1 MSEGILVFCELAD
14 GAFKKTA
21 YELLGKASEL
31 SAQVG
36 GSISAVVLS
45 PEGGDFASLGKYGAV
60 NVYHASVDT
69 NNAGEATR
77 AIQKAI
83 EESGAKVVLS
93 SASSQAKEIFPR
105 LSARLKAGLGAEV
118 TELSFADGQVVGKRP
133 QFAGK
138 VFSEVRILSEK
149 QLFTVR
155 GGSFAAPVAGSGSA
169 NVQSL
174 DVSFENVDSATK
186 LVEVIQ
192 SEATVVD
199 LTEADRIVSGGRSVK
214 SKENYDSLIRTL
226 AASLGATAGA
236 SRAAV
241 DAGYAGHSEQVGQTG
256 KVVNPTLYIACGISG
271 AIQHLAG
278 MRTSRVIVSINK
290 DKEAPIFKHSTYGI
304 VADMFDVIP
313 VLTQALSGGDIPV
326 LTQALSG
333 GDIPVV
339 NMAKKTESA
348 PVSTSAPKVEEAE
361 VKKPATKKLSLKEKL
376 AANKARATSAG
387 LSSAPASKPVQ
398 TQKESTPVV
407 PLVQAGAGIDPA
419 LVKELKEAIASLKT
433 EVAEIKS
440 AVAKSIKE
448 ENAALKKEIQRSE
461 GNAKSFQDNAI
472 KKIES
477 VDKVVTNE
485 VRRIREKTREVI
497 SNDTGRIQD
506 AVFGLKGHVSAGL
519 VINILTLVLA
529 FIVLMKIW

>member
-1 MSEGILVFCELAD
+1 MSEGILVFCELD
-14 GAFKKTA
+14 NGAFKKTA
-21 YELLGKASEL
+21 YELLGKAAEL

-45 PEGGDFASLGKYGAV
+45 LEGGDFASLGKYGAV
-60 NVYHASVDT
+60 NVYYGSVDA

-83 EESGAKVVLS
+83 DESGAKIVLS

-118 TELSFADGQVVGKRP
+118 TELGFTDGQVIGKRP

-155 GGSFAAPVAGSGSA
+155 GGSFAAPAAGSGLA

-174 DVSFENVDSATK
+174 DLSFEDVDSATK
-186 LVEVIQ
+186 IVEIIQ
-192 SEATVVD
+192 SEVVVVD

-214 SKENYDSLIRTL
+214 SKESFDGLIRPL
-226 AASLGATAGA
+226 AASLEATAGA

-256 KVVNPTLYIACGISG
+256 KTVNPSLYIACGISG

-313 VLTQALSGGDIPV
+313 VLTQALSGGE
-326 LTQALSG
+326 
-333 GDIPVV
+333 IPVV
-339 NMAKKTESA
+339 NIGKKIE
-348 PVSTSAPKVEEAE
+348 STSASTVSVPKVEKFAPKAE
-361 VKKPATKKLSLKEKL
+361 MKKPETKKLSLREKL
-376 AANKARATSAG
+376 AANKERAEKKASIS
-387 LSSAPASKPVQ
+387 SSASA
-398 TQKESTPVV
+398 STPVV
-407 PLVQAGAGIDPA
+407 SKKVEQ
-419 LVKELKEAIASLKT
+419 KAIIPSVPV
-433 EVAEIKS
+433 EQ
-440 AVAKSIKE
+440 AVAGDRKS
-448 ENAALKKEIQRSE
+448 
-461 GNAKSFQDNAI
+461 
-472 KKIES
+472 
-477 VDKVVTNE
+477 VV
-485 VRRIREKTREVI
+485 
-497 SNDTGRIQD
+497 
-506 AVFGLKGHVSAGL
+506 
-519 VINILTLVLA
+519 
-529 FIVLMKIW
+529 

>member
-1 MSEGILVFCELAD
+1 MSEGILVFCELTN

-45 PEGGDFASLGKYGAV
+45 PEGGDLASLGKYGAV
-60 NVYHASVDT
+60 NVYHGSVDA

-83 EESGAKVVLS
+83 DESGAKIVLS

-118 TELSFADGQVVGKRP
+118 TELSFADGHVIGKRP

-169 NVQSL
+169 NVQKL
-174 DVSFENVDSATK
+174 DISFEDVDSGTK
-186 LVEVIQ
+186 IVEIIQ
-192 SEATVVD
+192 SEVAVVD

-214 SKENYDSLIRTL
+214 SKDKFDSLIRPL

-256 KVVNPTLYIACGISG
+256 KVVNPSLYIACGISG

-313 VLTQALSGGDIPV
+313 VLTKALSGGE
-326 LTQALSG
+326 
-333 GDIPVV
+333 IPVV
-339 NMAKKTESA
+339 NIPTKAASAAASASPVSIPKVQAKK
-348 PVSTSAPKVEEAE
+348 PI
-361 VKKPATKKLSLKEKL
+361 TKKLSLKEKL
-376 AANKARATSAG
+376 AANKERAKAKAS
-387 LSSAPASKPVQ
+387 LSSSAPASTPAVSKRVE
-398 TQKESTPVV
+398 KKVSSPVV
-407 PLVQAGAGIDPA
+407 PVVQTGLGIDPA
-419 LVKELKEAIASLKT
+419 LVKELKDEIASLKT
-433 EVAEIKS
+433 EVAQIKS
-440 AVAKSIKE
+440 VVDKSIKDG
-448 ENAALKKEIQRSE
+448 NTVLKKEIQRSE
-461 GNAKSFQDNAI
+461 GNAKSFQDNAV

-477 VDKVVTNE
+477 VDKAVTNE
-485 VRRIREKTREVI
+485 VRRIREKTREAI

-506 AVFGLKGHVSAGL
+506 AILGLKGNVSAVL
-519 VINILTLVLA
+519 VINILTLILA
-529 FIVLMKIW
+529 FIVMMRIW

>member
-60 NVYHASVDT
+60 NVYHGSVDT

-169 NVQSL
+169 NVQNL
-174 DVSFENVDSATK
+174 DVSFEDVDSATK
-186 LVEVIQ
+186 IVEVIQ
-192 SEATVVD
+192 SEASVVD
-199 LTEADRIVSGGRSVK
+199 LTEAERIVSGGRSVK

-326 LTQALSG
+326 
-333 GDIPVV
+333 V

-348 PVSTSAPKVEEAE
+348 PVSTSAPKVEKAE

-376 AANKARATSAG
+376 AAKKARSKSAG

-398 TQKESTPVV
+398 TQKVERKESAPVV

>member
-60 NVYHASVDT
+60 NVYHGSVDT

-169 NVQSL
+169 NVQNL
-174 DVSFENVDSATK
+174 DVSFEDVDSATK
-186 LVEVIQ
+186 IVEVIQ
-192 SEATVVD
+192 SEASVVD
-199 LTEADRIVSGGRSVK
+199 LTEAERIVSGGRSVK

-326 LTQALSG
+326 
-333 GDIPVV
+333 V

-348 PVSTSAPKVEEAE
+348 PVSTSAPKVEKAE

-376 AANKARATSAG
+376 AAKKARSKSAG

-398 TQKESTPVV
+398 TQKVEQKESAPVV

>member
-1 MSEGILVFCELAD
+1 MSEGILVFCELAN

-31 SAQVG
+31 STQVG

-155 GGSFAAPVAGSGSA
+155 GGSFDAPVAGSGSA
-169 NVQSL
+169 NVQNL
-174 DVSFENVDSATK
+174 DVSFEDVDSATK
-186 LVEVIQ
+186 IVEVIQ
-192 SEATVVD
+192 SEASVVD
-199 LTEADRIVSGGRSVK
+199 LTEAERIVSGGRSVK

-326 LTQALSG
+326 
-333 GDIPVV
+333 V
-339 NMAKKTESA
+339 NMAKKTESVL
-348 PVSTSAPKVEEAE
+348 VSTSAPKVEKAE

-376 AANKARATSAG
+376 AANKARAKAAG
-387 LSSAPASKPVQ
+387 LSSAPTSKPAQ
-398 TQKESTPVV
+398 TQKVEQRESAPVV